1 MTALAIAQHD
11 ICMGVMSRLGLAFQS
26 YKTDEPRPSLRRL
39 VGELD
44 VLAEPLR
51 RPFRKLEIKSADAPK
66 VVMLLPGFV
75 ASPLQ
80 MRYLARQI
88 GAAGHTVKKWGMGA
102 NMGASEQRISTLEDR
117 LAAIQRR
124 YGRDVVLL
132 GWSLG
137 GIFARELAHR
147 QPEMVERVI
156 TMGSPIAGDKRAN
169 NAWRAYQLVAGHA
182 IDALPVD
189 VNLDQK
195 PPVETVAMWSPI
207 DGVIPPHAAKGTDAL
222 QDRDVEVDCTHIGFS
237 YDPNA
242 IQAILRELDR
252 K

>member
-1 MTALAIAQHD
+1 
-11 ICMGVMSRLGLAFQS
+11 MGVLSRLGLAFQS
-26 YKTDEPRPSLRRL
+26 YATSEPKPSMRRL
-39 VGELD
+39 VAGLD

-51 RPFRKLEIKSADAPK
+51 RPFRKLEIKPADTPK
-66 VVMLLPGFV
+66 VVMLLPGFI

-88 GAAGHTVKKWGMGA
+88 EAAGHTVKKWGIGA
-102 NMGASEQRISTLEDR
+102 NLGASQLRLNKLEDR
-117 LAAIQRR
+117 LAAIHRR

-147 QPEMVERVI
+147 RPEMVERVI

-189 VNLDQK
+189 VNLDKK

-207 DGVIPPHAAKGTDAL
+207 DGVSPQHAAKGTDAL
-222 QDRDVEVDCTHIGFS
+222 RDRQVEVDCTHIGFS